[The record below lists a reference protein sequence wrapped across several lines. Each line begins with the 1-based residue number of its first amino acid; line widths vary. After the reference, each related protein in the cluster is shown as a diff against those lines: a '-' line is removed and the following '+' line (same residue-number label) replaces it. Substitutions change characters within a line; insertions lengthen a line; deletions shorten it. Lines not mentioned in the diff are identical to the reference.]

1 MIARALGSAGPR
13 VAALGLGCMGMSDF
27 YGPADEAESIAT
39 IHAALD
45 AGVTLLDTGDYYGM
59 GHNELLLREAL
70 RGRDRGGV
78 VLSDRAVGSAQQ
90 PELHAPARADG
101 GGPRRGRAGGARRRR
116 RGRPLP
122 CTADRHPRQRARRSR
137 HEVNESALTPDRIL
151 EAAEDVLRRFGPA
164 KATVVDVARALGV
177 SHGSLYRHFPSKA
190 ALRDAVTERWLARV
204 SVPLA
209 AVADEDGPAPER
221 LRRWLDLLVASKRR
235 MAREDP
241 ELFATYNE
249 LAREARE
256 VVRAHVDTLVAQL
269 AGIVAD
275 GVARGELQAGDP
287 AAAGRAVFDATAR
300 FHNPVHAPEWS
311 DPRIDAAV
319 EGVWSLVLNGL
330 AQGRSQGVIS
340 TPAWRS
346 STS

>member
-1 MIARALGSAGPR
+1 
-13 VAALGLGCMGMSDF
+13 
-27 YGPADEAESIAT
+27 
-39 IHAALD
+39 
-45 AGVTLLDTGDYYGM
+45 
-59 GHNELLLREAL
+59 
-70 RGRDRGGV
+70 
-78 VLSDRAVGSAQQ
+78 
-90 PELHAPARADG
+90 
-101 GGPRRGRAGGARRRR
+101 
-116 RGRPLP
+116 
-122 CTADRHPRQRARRSR
+122 
-137 HEVNESALTPDRIL
+137 VNESALTPDRIL
-151 EAAEDVLRRFGPA
+151 EAAEVVLRRFGPA

-177 SHGSLYRHFPSKA
+177 SHGSVYRHFPSKA

-204 SVPLA
+204 SAPLA
-209 AVADEDGPAPER
+209 AVAGEDGPAPER
-221 LRRWLDLLVASKRR
+221 LRRWLDLLVTSKRR

-275 GVARGELQAGDP
+275 GVARGELQAADP

-330 AQGRSQGVIS
+330 LQGRSQGVIS
-340 TPAWRS
+340 TSRPRS